1 MLCAMYGR
9 WYIGMLLGVLG
20 ATGFDMPC
28 FVRIYLCDISCRVF
42 QSVSSD
48 GQGWLNGRS
57 CCPVRREARSLCM
70 RESSVLA
77 GRDPDP
83 DPDPD
88 PDSDSDPDQRL
99 PG

>member
-42 QSVSSD
+42 QSFSSD
-48 GQGWLNGRS
+48 GSGWRVPGAAAQCGGRQGVS
-57 CCPVRREARSLCM
+57 A
-70 RESSVLA
+70 
-77 GRDPDP
+77 
-83 DPDPD
+83 
-88 PDSDSDPDQRL
+88 
-99 PG
+99 